1 MQKHY
6 DGYFIDLD
14 GTVYAG
20 KRRIPA
26 AKRFVERLQHTG
38 TDFMFVTNNT
48 TKLPVDVVDNL
59 ANNHDI
65 HVKESN
71 VYTAGLAT
79 ADYVA
84 GIAKPGQNKVYIIGE
99 IGLIQAFLDKG
110 FQLSERQPDFV
121 IVGLDSDV
129 TYNKFAIA
137 TLAIRGGATFI
148 GTNPDSNIPNER
160 GMLPGAGSLVEMVA
174 YTTQQ
179 RPIYIGKPETIIM
192 ANALKRMRLKKSQ
205 VLMVGDN
212 YKTDITAGIR
222 FGIDTLLVYT
232 GLSTRE
238 QVAKEAIAP
247 TYEIDSLDEWTL
259 TDE

>member
-1 MQKHY
+1 MKKHY

-20 KRRIPA
+20 KKRIPA
-26 AKRFVERLQHTG
+26 AKRFIERLQRSG

-48 TKLPVDVVDNL
+48 TKLPNDVVENL
-59 ANNHDI
+59 AFNHDI
-65 HVKESN
+65 HVQENN

-79 ADYVA
+79 ADYVEQ
-84 GIAKPGQNKVYIIGE
+84 IAKPGQNKVYIIGE

-110 FQLSERQPDFV
+110 FELSEKRPDFV
-121 IVGLDSDV
+121 VVGLDSDV
-129 TYNKFAIA
+129 TYHKFEIA
-137 TLAIRGGATFI
+137 TLAIRAGAKFI

-179 RPIYIGKPETIIM
+179 RPIYIGKPEPIIM
-192 ANALKRMRLKKSQ
+192 ANALKRIHLKKSQ

-222 FGIDTLLVYT
+222 FGIDTLLVYS

-238 QVAKEAIAP
+238 QVAQQEIAP

-259 TDE
+259 SDE

>member
-26 AKRFVERLQHTG
+26 AKRFVERLQRANK
-38 TDFMFVTNNT
+38 DFLFVTNNT
-48 TKLPVDVVDNL
+48 TKLPVDVVENL
-59 ANNHDI
+59 ATNHDI
-65 HVKESN
+65 HVNPKN

-84 GIAKPGQNKVYIIGE
+84 SIATEGQKKVYIIGE

-110 FQLSERQPDFV
+110 FELNERQPDFV
-121 IVGLDSDV
+121 VVGLDSDV
-129 TYNKFAIA
+129 TYHKFEIA
-137 TLAIRGGATFI
+137 TLAIRGGAKFI

-192 ANALKRMRLKKSQ
+192 ANALKRIGLKKSQ
-205 VLMVGDN
+205 VVMVGDN

-222 FGIDTLLVYT
+222 FGMDTLLVYT
-232 GLSTRE
+232 GLSTRS
-238 QVAKEAIAP
+238 QVAHQDIAP
-247 TYEIDSLDEWTL
+247 TYEIDSLDDWSVE
-259 TDE
+259 DE